1 VAGYSGTPLVKKLG
15 IAPGHRVV
23 VLGAEASFTT
33 GLELPERV
41 ELATKL
47 PGGGLCDVLMLFVS
61 KRAELDERFA
71 KLAAKVKPD
80 GAIWVAWPK
89 ASARKRHRLDSDM
102 SENAV
107 RAVILPLGY
116 VDNKVAAIDDIWSGL
131 RCVLR
136 VENRPKRE
144 PAQ

>member
-1 VAGYSGTPLVKKLG
+1 
-15 IAPGHRVV
+15 
-23 VLGAEASFTT
+23 
-33 GLELPERV
+33 
-41 ELATKL
+41 
-47 PGGGLCDVLMLFVS
+47 MLFVS
-61 KRAELDERFA
+61 KRAELDGRFA

-89 ASARKRHRLDSDM
+89 ASARKRHQMDSDM
-102 SENAV
+102 NEDAV

-144 PAQ
+144 RAH